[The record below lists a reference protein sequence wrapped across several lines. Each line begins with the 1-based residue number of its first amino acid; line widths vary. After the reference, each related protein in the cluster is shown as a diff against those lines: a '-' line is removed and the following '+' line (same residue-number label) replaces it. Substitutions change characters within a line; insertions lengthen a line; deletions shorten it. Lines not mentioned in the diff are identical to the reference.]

1 MSVVALESQCM
12 KTIIKHLIDKNDFM
26 LSDHKTRSKS
36 LQ

>member
-1 MSVVALESQCM
+1 MLVVAIESQCM
-12 KTIIKHLIDKNDFM
+12 KKIIIHIVDKSDFV